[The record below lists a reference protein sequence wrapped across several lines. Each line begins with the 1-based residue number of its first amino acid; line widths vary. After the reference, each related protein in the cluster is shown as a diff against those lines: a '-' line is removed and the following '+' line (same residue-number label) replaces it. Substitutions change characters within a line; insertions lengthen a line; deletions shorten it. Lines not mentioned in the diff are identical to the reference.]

1 MDTLSSYKII
11 TITHKSTPLKNIGNF
26 VLPNMDDEVALQQQL
41 EHMKK
46 ALELKELLYVAT
58 CNRVLFLFTTLHPV
72 DDRFVHAFEN
82 LVYPDLPV
90 KTSLKASATVYCG
103 NAAITHLLEVAS
115 SVDSLVIGE
124 REILRQLRQSYERC
138 YQLGTTGDSIR
149 MAVQLAVETAK
160 KVYSTTRIG
169 QKAVSVVSLA
179 IRQLL
184 SKNPSKDARIL
195 LVGAG
200 QTNTLVG
207 KFLLKYGFENCT
219 VFNRSL
225 ENAQNLANMLKGR
238 AYTLEDLA
246 NYNQGF
252 DIMIV
257 CTGATEP
264 VITPALYEHLLQ
276 GEEDN
281 KLLIDLSIPNNID
294 YSIAKNYLNHYIEIA
309 GLKELVNENLA
320 FREKEVINA
329 HAIINEKVAAFRKIY
344 KGRQVELVLKDLPTQ
359 IKAIRQHAFSSV
371 FKNEL
376 SNLDGDAQDL
386 IERMMHYM
394 EKRCIAIPMQ
404 AAKEEFA
411 GVISTKKMP
420 VGVAKNS
427 KV

>member
-11 TITHKSTPLKNIGNF
+11 TITHKSTALKNIGNF
-26 VLPNMDDEVALQQQL
+26 VLPNMDDEQALQQQL
-41 EHMKK
+41 EHIKNV
-46 ALELKELLYVAT
+46 LELKELLYLAT
-58 CNRVLFLFTTLHPV
+58 CNRVLFLFTTHQPV

-90 KTSLKASATVYCG
+90 KTSLKASASIYCG
-103 NAAITHLLEVAS
+103 DAAITHLLEVAS

-124 REILRQLRQSYERC
+124 REILRQLRDAYHRC
-138 YQLGTTGDSIR
+138 CRLGSTGDSIR

-184 SKNPSKDARIL
+184 SKNPSRDARIL

-207 KFLLKYGFENCT
+207 KFLLKYGFDNCT
-219 VFNRSL
+219 VFNRSID
-225 ENAQNLANMLKGR
+225 NAQTLATMLKGK
-238 AYTLEDLA
+238 AYTLEGLST
-246 NYNQGF
+246 YQRGF

-264 VITPALYEHLLQ
+264 VIQPALYEQLLQ
-276 GEEDN
+276 GETDD

-294 YSIAKNYLNHYIEIA
+294 RSIAQNYATHYIEID

-320 FREKEVINA
+320 FREKEVINV
-329 HAIINEKVAAFRKIY
+329 HAIINERVAEFRKIY

-359 IKAIRQHAFSSV
+359 IKAIRKHALSSV
-371 FKNEL
+371 FKNEI

-386 IERMMHYM
+386 IERMMQYM
-394 EKRCIAIPMQ
+394 EKRCIALPMQ

-411 GVISTKKMP
+411 GVISKKKLP
-420 VGVAKNS
+420 ISTVEK
-427 KV
+427 

>member
-26 VLPNMDDEVALQQQL
+26 VLPNMDDEAALQQQL
-41 EHMKK
+41 EHIKK

-58 CNRVLFLFTTLHPV
+58 CNRVLFLFTTFKPV

-90 KTSLKASATVYCG
+90 KTSLKASASIYCG

-124 REILRQLRQSYERC
+124 REILRQLRLAYERC
-138 YQLGTTGDSIR
+138 NKLGTTGDSIR
-149 MAVQLAVETAK
+149 MALQLAVETAK

-184 SKNPSKDARIL
+184 AKNPPKEARIM

-207 KFLLKYGFENCT
+207 KFLLKYGFTNCT
-219 VFNRSL
+219 VFNRSI
-225 ENAQNLANMLKGR
+225 ENAQALAAMLKGA
-238 AYTLEDLA
+238 AYTLETLQE
-246 NYNQGF
+246 YKQGF

-264 VITPALYEHLLQ
+264 VITPKLYKHLLQ
-276 GEEDN
+276 KDTDH

-294 YSIAKNYLNHYIEIA
+294 ASIPKNHATDYIEID
-309 GLKELVNENLA
+309 GLKELVNENLT
-320 FREKEVINA
+320 FREKEVTNVQV
-329 HAIINEKVAAFRKIY
+329 IINERVAEFRNIY
-344 KGRQVELVLKDLPTQ
+344 KGRQVELALKDLPAQ
-359 IKAIRQHAFSSV
+359 VKAIRKHAFTSV
-371 FKNEL
+371 FKDEV
-376 SNLDGDAQDL
+376 SNLDTEAQDL
-386 IERMMHYM
+386 IERMMQYM

-411 GVISTKKMP
+411 GVVSSKKKKGIP
-420 VGVAKNS
+420 N
-427 KV
+427 

>member
-26 VLPNMDDEVALQQQL
+26 VLPNMDDEAALQQQL
-41 EHMKK
+41 ERIKK

-58 CNRVLFLFTTLHPV
+58 CNRVLFLFTTFKPV

-90 KTSLKASATVYCG
+90 KTSLKASASIYCG

-124 REILRQLRQSYERC
+124 REILRQLRLAYERC
-138 YQLGTTGDSIR
+138 HKLGTTGDSIR
-149 MAVQLAVETAK
+149 MALQLAVETAK

-184 SKNPSKDARIL
+184 AKNPPKDARIM

-207 KFLLKYGFENCT
+207 KFLLKYGFTNCT
-219 VFNRSL
+219 VFNRSI
-225 ENAQNLANMLKGR
+225 ENAQTLAAMLKGV
-238 AYTLEDLA
+238 AYTLETLQE
-246 NYNQGF
+246 YKQGF
-252 DIMIV
+252 DIMMV

-264 VITPALYEHLLQ
+264 VITPKLYKQLLQ
-276 GEEDN
+276 GDTDH

-294 YSIAKNYLNHYIEIA
+294 ASIPKNHAAHYIEID

-320 FREKEVINA
+320 FREKEVTNVQV
-329 HAIINEKVAAFRKIY
+329 IINERVAEFRKIY
-344 KGRQVELVLKDLPTQ
+344 KGRQVELALKDLPTQ
-359 IKAIRQHAFSSV
+359 VKAIRKHALTSV
-371 FKNEL
+371 FRDEV
-376 SNLDGDAQDL
+376 SNLDTEAQDL
-386 IERMMHYM
+386 IERMMQYM

-411 GVISTKKMP
+411 GVVSSKKKKGIP
-420 VGVAKNS
+420 SQK
-427 KV
+427 

>member
-11 TITHKSTPLKNIGNF
+11 TITHKSTALKNIGNF
-26 VLPNMDDEVALQQQL
+26 VLPNMDDDSALQQQL
-41 EHMKK
+41 EQIKN

-58 CNRVLFLFTTLHPV
+58 CNRVLFLFTSHQSL

-82 LVYPDLPV
+82 LVYPDLSV
-90 KTSLKASATVYCG
+90 KTSLKASASLYTG

-124 REILRQLRQSYERC
+124 REILRQLRHAYKRC
-138 YQLGTTGDSIR
+138 NKLGATGDSIR

-184 SKNPSKDARIL
+184 AKNPPRDARIL

-207 KFLLKYGFENCT
+207 KFLLKYGFDNCT
-219 VFNRSL
+219 VFNRSI
-225 ENAQNLANMLKGR
+225 ENAQTLGNMLKGK
-238 AYTLEDLA
+238 AYTLDQLKE
-246 NYNQGF
+246 YTEGF

-257 CTGATEP
+257 CTGATEA
-264 VITPALYEHLLQ
+264 VIQPDLYKHLLQ
-276 GEEDN
+276 GDIDS
-281 KLLIDLSIPNNID
+281 KLLIDLSIPNNIER
-294 YSIAKNYLNHYIEIA
+294 SISKKFLTHYIEID

-320 FREKEVINA
+320 FREREVINVR
-329 HAIINEKVAAFRKIY
+329 AIINERVAEFRRIY

-359 IKAIRQHAFSSV
+359 IKAIRRHALSSV
-371 FKNEL
+371 FKQEV
-376 SNLDGDAQDL
+376 SNLDDEAQDL

-394 EKRCIAIPMQ
+394 EKRCIALPMQ

-411 GVISTKKMP
+411 GVVSSKKMLL
-420 VGVAKNS
+420 
-427 KV
+427 

>member
-1 MDTLSSYKII
+1 MDTLSSYNII

-41 EHMKK
+41 ERIKK

-58 CNRVLFLFTTLHPV
+58 CNRVLFLFTTFKPV

-82 LVYPDLPV
+82 LVYPNLPV
-90 KTSLKASATVYCG
+90 KTSLKASASIYRG
-103 NAAITHLLEVAS
+103 NSAITHLLEVAS

-124 REILRQLRQSYERC
+124 REILRQLRLAYERC
-138 YQLGTTGDSIR
+138 KKMGTTGDSIR
-149 MAVQLAVETAK
+149 MAIQLAVETAK

-184 SKNPSKDARIL
+184 AKNPSKDARIV

-207 KFLLKYGFENCT
+207 KFLLKYGFTNCT
-219 VFNRSL
+219 VFNRSI
-225 ENAQNLANMLKGR
+225 ENAQTLATMLKGT
-238 AYTLEDLA
+238 AYTLEALPQ
-246 NYNQGF
+246 YKQGF

-264 VITPALYEHLLQ
+264 VITPSLYKQLLQ
-276 GEEDN
+276 DETDY

-294 YSIAKNYLNHYIEIA
+294 ASIPKNHTTHYIEID

-320 FREKEVINA
+320 FREKEVSNV
-329 HAIINEKVAAFRKIY
+329 HVIINERVAEFRNIY
-344 KGRQVELVLKDLPTQ
+344 KGRQVELALKDLPAQ
-359 IKAIRQHAFSSV
+359 VKAIRKHALTSV
-371 FKNEL
+371 FKDEV
-376 SNLDGDAQDL
+376 SSLDTEAQDL
-386 IERMMHYM
+386 IERMMQYM

-411 GVISTKKMP
+411 GVVSSKKKKGIP
-420 VGVAKNS
+420 S
-427 KV
+427 QE

>member
-1 MDTLSSYKII
+1 
-11 TITHKSTPLKNIGNF
+11 
-26 VLPNMDDEVALQQQL
+26 MDDEVALQQQL
-41 EHMKK
+41 ERIKK

-58 CNRVLFLFTTLHPV
+58 CNRVLFLFTTLQPV

-90 KTSLKASATVYCG
+90 KTSLKASASVYCG

-124 REILRQLRQSYERC
+124 REILRQLREAYKRC
-138 YQLGTTGDSIR
+138 SRLGATGDSIR

-184 SKNPSKDARIL
+184 AKNPPRDARIL

-207 KFLLKYGFENCT
+207 KFLLKYGFDNCT
-219 VFNRSL
+219 VFNRSIK
-225 ENAQNLANMLKGR
+225 NAQALGTMLKGR
-238 AYTLEDLA
+238 AYTLENLEE
-246 NYNQGF
+246 YQEGF

-264 VITPALYEHLLQ
+264 VIRPALYENLLQ
-276 GEEDN
+276 GDIDS

-294 YSIAKNYLNHYIEIA
+294 RSISKQYASHYIEID

-320 FREKEVINA
+320 FREREVINV
-329 HAIINEKVAAFRKIY
+329 HAIINERVAEFRRIY

-359 IKAIRQHAFSSV
+359 IKAIRKHALTSV
-371 FKNEL
+371 FKNEV
-376 SNLDGDAQDL
+376 SSLDGEAQDL

-394 EKRCIAIPMQ
+394 EKRCIAIPML
-404 AAKEEFA
+404 AAKEELA
-411 GVISTKKMP
+411 GVVSTKKLRLSP
-420 VGVAKNS
+420 TEE
-427 KV
+427 